1 MSVSDLK
8 DSQNIFQTKYGE
20 WLPVKVVGYALVG
33 MTLIL
38 CVNIILPTKFIFLE
52 ILNRRK
58 SKKRVWNL
66 LGAFTVCLVV
76 FGFTG
81 LTASLSNVITLI
93 TSSLYPVVSKLSSG
107 LVPATRSAVSER
119 KEEGERSEVEG
130 RPGVGSL
137 AGCVLSVLHWSRSL
151 LCSEVTDSVT
161 ELIINQ

>member
-20 WLPVKVVGYALVG
+20 WLPVKVVGYALLG

-76 FGFTG
+76 F
-81 LTASLSNVITLI
+81 
-93 TSSLYPVVSKLSSG
+93 
-107 LVPATRSAVSER
+107 
-119 KEEGERSEVEG
+119 
-130 RPGVGSL
+130 
-137 AGCVLSVLHWSRSL
+137 HWSDCLSL
-151 LCSEVTDSVT
+151 ECDLSHLFQS
-161 ELIINQ
+161 LPSGK